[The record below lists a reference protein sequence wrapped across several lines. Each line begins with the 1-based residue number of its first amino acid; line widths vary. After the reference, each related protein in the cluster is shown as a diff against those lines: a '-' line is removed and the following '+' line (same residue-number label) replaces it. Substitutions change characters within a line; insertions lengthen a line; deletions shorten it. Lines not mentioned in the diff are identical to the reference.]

1 MSIENKALSK
11 NFGERIR
18 RIREE
23 EGITQQTL
31 AERLG
36 VNRSTVNR
44 LEKGT
49 TRITLERL
57 SRVLDALGYEA
68 SLSIQK
74 RSTSTS
80 TDWGV
85 IQAENPLLRR
95 HVRTARRIAE
105 RIAELLY
112 NEYDVEAVH
121 AFGSLA
127 EHGSANFDDESD
139 LDLIVRGL
147 NPEDRFEA
155 QNESE
160 DLAND
165 TLEGDVYLE
174 VDLVRQEDF
183 PVNVDKL
190 STHFLPEQSDDE

>member
-1 MSIENKALSK
+1 MSIENKVLSK

-36 VNRSTVNR
+36 VNRSTVTR
-44 LEKGT
+44 IEKGT

-74 RSTSTS
+74 RSTNTK

-95 HVRTARRIAE
+95 HVRTAQRIAE
-105 RIAELLY
+105 EIADLLY
-112 NEYDVEAVH
+112 DQYDVDEVH

-127 EHGSANFDDESD
+127 EHGSPNFDDESD
-139 LDLIVRGL
+139 LDLIIQGL
-147 NPEDRFEA
+147 DPEDRFEA
-155 QNESE
+155 LNEAE
-160 DLAND
+160 ELANE
-165 TLEGDVYLE
+165 TLGEDVYLE
-174 VDLVRQEDF
+174 VDLVRREDF
-183 PVNVDKL
+183 PVSIDKL
-190 STHFLPEQSDDE
+190 STHFIPEQPDDE